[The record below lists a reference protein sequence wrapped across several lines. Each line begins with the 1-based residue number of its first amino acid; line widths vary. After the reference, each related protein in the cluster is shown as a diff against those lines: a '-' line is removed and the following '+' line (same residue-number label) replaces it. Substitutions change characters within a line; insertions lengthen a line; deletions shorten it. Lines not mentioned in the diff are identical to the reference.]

1 MITITLPWPPS
12 ELNKND
18 TNTHRMAKARIIK
31 EAREVAY
38 YETLSHRFGDDWYL
52 WEKINATYTFHPP
65 DRRRRDLM
73 NWLGACAAFQDG
85 MFDALDADDYR
96 EYKQS
101 AEYRI
106 DYFWLIPKDYQYKCC
121 YGHTRNNPSNRQ
133 AHFLSSSTGP
143 R

>member
-96 EYKQS
+96 IKRTVLEWGEVEPDGKVVVRL
-101 AEYRI
+101 EELKN
-106 DYFWLIPKDYQYKCC
+106 D
-121 YGHTRNNPSNRQ
+121 
-133 AHFLSSSTGP
+133 
-143 R
+143 